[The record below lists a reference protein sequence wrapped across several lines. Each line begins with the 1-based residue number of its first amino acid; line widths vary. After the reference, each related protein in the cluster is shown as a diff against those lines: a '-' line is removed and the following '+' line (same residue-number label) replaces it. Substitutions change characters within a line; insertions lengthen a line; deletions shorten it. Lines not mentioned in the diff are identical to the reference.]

1 MNLKVDTN
9 QIVKEVLEGIGVDT
23 ELSLKDQIDSMMFI
37 SMICELEDK
46 FSVEIPDEY
55 LNMDNF
61 QSIDSIVS
69 VISALSEEKTNQNV
83 LS

>member
-1 MNLKVDTN
+1 MDTN